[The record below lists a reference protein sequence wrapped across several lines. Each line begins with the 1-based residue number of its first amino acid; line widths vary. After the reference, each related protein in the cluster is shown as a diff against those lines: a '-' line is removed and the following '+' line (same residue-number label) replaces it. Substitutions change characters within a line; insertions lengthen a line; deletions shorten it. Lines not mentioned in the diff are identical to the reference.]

1 MRNASSKASPWERRI
16 VLVGCVVACCTLAL
30 HCRSKPSDGPGGG
43 PDARA
48 GGRAIEPG
56 APLGQVADERQENE
70 EGGRGARSAND
81 ERTMGA
87 RSAEDVDRMA
97 GVAGPKD
104 NPNPHMARTVMR
116 EAPGAGAAGPRDNP
130 NPHMAR
136 TVMREAP
143 GADGSAPAIAHGFAT
158 RSGGGSGVGFS
169 RGAVRRTSRSS
180 RGRGDDCGRNAT
192 PFDCPDVD
200 EFLIVEAPEPARE
213 SDPGE
218 PPPPTQGTLRAKNAE
233 GEEAGD
239 FPLEHTEVTS
249 EVSGMIARTTVE
261 QIYGNPFSEVIE
273 AVYVFPLPALGAVN
287 DFVMQVGDR
296 KIVGLIRPRAEA
308 ERIYAEARAAG
319 HTASL
324 LTQERSNIFTQSVAN
339 IEPGGKVTIE
349 ITYFERLVYESGY
362 YEWVF
367 PMVVG
372 PRYIPGE
379 PTTPASD
386 DPDAPSSAG
395 GGTSPSTTQVGDADR
410 ITPPVLP
417 PDRRSGHDISLTVTL
432 DAGLPIARLAVP
444 THQVETQDLGA
455 GKRVVKLAAAD
466 TIPNRD
472 LVLRWSVAGA
482 ETQFGVLAHRGDAGG
497 YLTLVMQPPA
507 EPTDEQVVPREI
519 TFLIDISG
527 SMSGVPLGI
536 AAAVVRETLDR
547 LRPDDRYNIVVF
559 AGGNGQLW
567 ESARPKT
574 DGNVAAA
581 RGYIEELCGGGGTE
595 MLEGVRHAL
604 KAEHDPAAL
613 QMYVFVTDIWSATR
627 CDHRAGQERARRS
640 QVLHV
645 RHRSSVNRY
654 LVDGI
659 AEFGGGASDVVLR
672 PGEAEGCRAT
682 RRLLAMIDSR
692 CSWTGRLERPVA
704 DAYPSRLPDLF
715 AGQTVSL
722 VARFTGAGSGTA
734 YVTGR
739 VGSRRVRYP
748 VSVVLPEREEANA
761 ALAPLWA
768 RWRIEDLSKL
778 LIGAGDGTRAEL
790 EQQITDLAVE
800 FRLVTVHRLL
810 SRSTSRAS
818 SATAGRCASSSR
830 LNCLKA

>member
-613 QMYVFVTDIWSATR
+613 QMYVFLTDGLVGNEMRSSSWSRTSAAKPGSSCSASLQR
-627 CDHRAGQERARRS
+627 QPVPRG
-640 QVLHV
+640 
-645 RHRSSVNRY
+645 RHRRVRRRGLRRRPPTRRGGRLPGHAPAVRDDRFPV
-654 LVDGI
+654 LVDGTTGT
-659 AEFGGGASDVVLR
+659 ACPSPTPTR
-672 PGEAEGCRAT
+672 PGSPTSSLARPCPSSHASRAPAAEPPTSPAASAPAASAT
-682 RRLLAMIDSR
+682 PSPSCCPSARRPMPR
-692 CSWTGRLERPVA
+692 WRPCG
-704 DAYPSRLPDLF
+704 P
-715 AGQTVSL
+715 AG
-722 VARFTGAGSGTA
+722 
-734 YVTGR
+734 
-739 VGSRRVRYP
+739 GSRTCP
-748 VSVVLPEREEANA
+748 S
-761 ALAPLWA
+761 
-768 RWRIEDLSKL
+768 
-778 LIGAGDGTRAEL
+778 
-790 EQQITDLAVE
+790 
-800 FRLVTVHRLL
+800 
-810 SRSTSRAS
+810 
-818 SATAGRCASSSR
+818 C
-830 LNCLKA
+830 